1 MLELLL
7 TRKTNVYNYYV
18 SQSGVSQIGSL
29 IRADDERGYS
39 LDLFENEGIPISYQI
54 SDVTNPSVKKSP
66 FSKNFLIP
74 GTKRNSIALGFSYM
88 ISSEDA
94 FKVYNGEVV
103 NDNEWHIPVQEAQ
116 LYIDGILAFTG
127 QLELSK
133 TKIQEGEVNSF
144 EVNFLATQINI
155 FDELEN
161 KNMRDL
167 VMPSDFIKKGTEVFD
182 IFSALDSDDTFT
194 INSNTYNGFTLA
206 YPDWGFQA
214 AGATAD
220 YNDGIPVYATTGKT
234 KIFTNSS
241 TPPTD
246 INDIGLHV
254 GYNFTFYAF
263 VKYLVDKIFEGL
275 DIGLSSTFFNTETFK
290 KLILLSYDSTELP
303 SNTGLKIFGSSPSS
317 STYFDDQIPAYYP
330 NPPVPPP
337 APVTNWCDN
346 LASSG
351 TVPGASPFNAG
362 ESLRDPFAIWDAES
376 GILKFP
382 RAGVY
387 KIELKAVVDI
397 RFGWDMLYFGQ
408 GNFCPGG
415 TPNANVYNFATYPL
429 LGADS
434 RLYWYNEADNK
445 SVIKNISGLSMT
457 STNLASPPT
466 YTKAGGTHY
475 QWESSLDCYT
485 APLLYTFNVEAGE
498 EYKLFLTTDSDDYC
512 SAPTAFGCST
522 FNVGERKYQAALDVL
537 AVDVSPMYPNWN
549 QTLPDISQKDF
560 LIALIRHFNLYS
572 EITPNSRIITMEPR
586 DVFYN
591 QGVVQ
596 DWTNKVDISS
606 IREIRRSDPPISVEM
621 RMKATDN
628 YLDVNIQNTTT
639 DKLEYGSQKI
649 LFDTGKGDEQTVQS
663 DFGSLTPASMNHLQI
678 TGSSSKLIQTSSSGQ
693 TWNVPNPALYSV
705 DNEGAKELVEQSDIF
720 LAYRPSLVKP
730 KSKYITEILQYPHYY
745 CPGPTGFS
753 DSLLSATGAPQ
764 CDHLWSIS
772 TLDPPDGGV
781 DVNFRTT
788 RTAWLSGGDTPTVF
802 SLVQNGYQ
810 EYYENFYLN
819 LSSQKILNA
828 KVRLNPSDVARFSFR
843 NPIWIQFPNGDG
855 QYFVVSKI
863 EYDPTSQGPSSVEL
877 LTFDKQFFNFN
888 YDSIG
893 PIGPPGPDEPVPVGD
908 DSAAILPP
916 DQSPGEGEYPIGGE
930 PSTA

>member
-1 MLELLL
+1 
-7 TRKTNVYNYYV
+7 
-18 SQSGVSQIGSL
+18 
-29 IRADDERGYS
+29 
-39 LDLFENEGIPISYQI
+39 
-54 SDVTNPSVKKSP
+54 
-66 FSKNFLIP
+66 
-74 GTKRNSIALGFSYM
+74 
-88 ISSEDA
+88 
-94 FKVYNGEVV
+94 
-103 NDNEWHIPVQEAQ
+103 
-116 LYIDGILAFTG
+116 
-127 QLELSK
+127 
-133 TKIQEGEVNSF
+133 
-144 EVNFLATQINI
+144 
-155 FDELEN
+155 
-161 KNMRDL
+161 
-167 VMPSDFIKKGTEVFD
+167 
-182 IFSALDSDDTFT
+182 
-194 INSNTYNGFTLA
+194 
-206 YPDWGFQA
+206 
-214 AGATAD
+214 
-220 YNDGIPVYATTGKT
+220 
-234 KIFTNSS
+234 
-241 TPPTD
+241 
-246 INDIGLHV
+246 
-254 GYNFTFYAF
+254 
-263 VKYLVDKIFEGL
+263 
-275 DIGLSSTFFNTETFK
+275 
-290 KLILLSYDSTELP
+290 
-303 SNTGLKIFGSSPSS
+303 
-317 STYFDDQIPAYYP
+317 
-330 NPPVPPP
+330 
-337 APVTNWCDN
+337 
-346 LASSG
+346 
-351 TVPGASPFNAG
+351 
-362 ESLRDPFAIWDAES
+362 
-376 GILKFP
+376 
-382 RAGVY
+382 
-387 KIELKAVVDI
+387 
-397 RFGWDMLYFGQ
+397 
-408 GNFCPGG
+408 
-415 TPNANVYNFATYPL
+415 
-429 LGADS
+429 
-434 RLYWYNEADNK
+434 
-445 SVIKNISGLSMT
+445 
-457 STNLASPPT
+457 
-466 YTKAGGTHY
+466 
-475 QWESSLDCYT
+475 
-485 APLLYTFNVEAGE
+485 
-498 EYKLFLTTDSDDYC
+498 
-512 SAPTAFGCST
+512 
-522 FNVGERKYQAALDVL
+522 
-537 AVDVSPMYPNWN
+537 
-549 QTLPDISQKDF
+549 
-560 LIALIRHFNLYS
+560 
-572 EITPNSRIITMEPR
+572 
-586 DVFYN
+586 
-591 QGVVQ
+591 
-596 DWTNKVDISS
+596 
-606 IREIRRSDPPISVEM
+606 VEM